1 MKILDFQRHTVT
13 IRDKPG
19 ILFRST
25 IVFLDPP
32 KRMHVTFA
40 GYSYIPIGISL
51 YSIFIWEYSPE
62 NSWATFAEYSGIYH
76 GSVPRILHKHIFA
89 RWVNVSINDYS
100 FKYICLVRDANS

>member
-51 YSIFIWEYSPE
+51 YSRFIWEYSPE
-62 NSWATFAEYSGIYH
+62 NSWATFAEYSGNI
-76 GSVPRILHKHIFA
+76 SWERSTNIA
-89 RWVNVSINDYS
+89 QA
-100 FKYICLVRDANS
+100 YICSVSKCEYKRLFI